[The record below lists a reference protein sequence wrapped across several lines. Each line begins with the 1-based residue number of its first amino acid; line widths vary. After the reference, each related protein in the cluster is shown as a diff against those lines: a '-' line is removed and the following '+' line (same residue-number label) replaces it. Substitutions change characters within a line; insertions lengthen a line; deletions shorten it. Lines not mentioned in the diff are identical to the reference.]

1 MLITFLQEVMC
12 VISGFDAFSRL
23 QNYLSTIQPPN
34 TFEHG
39 RNATRYDVKL
49 FSRVF
54 SAYWN
59 RQKNKNIQPL
69 PENKN
74 TLINKS
80 VSVEFTKDVVCLWS
94 N

>member
-34 TFEHG
+34 TFEHV

-54 SAYWN
+54 SAY
-59 RQKNKNIQPL
+59 
-69 PENKN
+69 
-74 TLINKS
+74 
-80 VSVEFTKDVVCLWS
+80 
-94 N
+94 